1 MVDIYRYLKDL
12 NLNEILEL
20 LQNDNDIDNILVIL
34 QMYDINTLVE
44 MEQIKEKIKELSK
57 EDEEEDDL
65 LEALDKKEEEI
76 KKLQEQMREKEKT
89 RENTRGALQS
99 ILEKPMD
106 FWKSNEPSSFAN
118 SLIGSVLVPSTKE
131 KRSSVAVGI
140 INGIILGKK
149 KEVGIEKNN
158 SREQTIDKIIKHKE
172 KVKAKSNTNTK
183 EFVF

>member
-12 NLNEILEL
+12 DLNEIIEL
-20 LQNDNDIDNILVIL
+20 LKSDNDVDNILVIL

-44 MEQIKEKIKELSK
+44 IEQIKEKIKELTK
-57 EDEEEDDL
+57 ESEEEDEL
-65 LEALDKKEEEI
+65 LESLNKQEEEM
-76 KKLQEQMREKEKT
+76 KKLQQQVQEKEKT
-89 RENTRGALQS
+89 REKTRGVLQS

-118 SLIGSVLVPSTKE
+118 SLIGSVLIPNTKE
-131 KRSSVAVGI
+131 KRSSVAAGI

-149 KEVGIEKNN
+149 KEIGVEKNN
-158 SREQTIDKIIKHKE
+158 SREQTIDKINKHKE
-172 KVKAKSNTNTK
+172 KAKAKVTTK

>member
-12 NLNEILEL
+12 NLNEIIEL
-20 LQNDNDIDNILVIL
+20 LQNNDDIDNIMVIL

-44 MEQIKEKIKELSK
+44 IEQIKAKIKELVKEK
-57 EDEEEDDL
+57 EDEDDL
-65 LEALDKKEEEI
+65 LESLDKKEEEM
-76 KKLQEQMREKEKT
+76 KKLQEQVKEKECSREKT
-89 RENTRGALQS
+89 RGVIQS

-118 SLIGSVLVPSTKE
+118 SLLGSVLVPKTKE
-131 KRSSVAVGI
+131 QRSLVAVGI

-149 KEVGIEKNN
+149 KEVGVEKNN
-158 SREQTIDKIIKHKE
+158 SREQTIDKINKHKE
-172 KVKAKSNTNTK
+172 KTKSNTK